1 MKKETP
7 DTLESCTRSL
17 IPIRDTLAILNGKWK
32 LPIMFCLM
40 FENLRFNEMEREIKG
55 ITPKMLAKE
64 LKELEA
70 NKLIEKTHIGKR
82 EDIVQ
87 YAITPYGRTLKK
99 IIVEIEMWG
108 VRHRKKIMPK
118 KHELTVEYLAPDRRQ
133 RLQTSR

>member
-1 MKKETP
+1 MNKQAP

-17 IPIRDTLAILNGKWK
+17 LPIRDTLQILNGKWK
-32 LPIMFCLM
+32 LPILFSLM
-40 FENLRFNEMEREIKG
+40 FENLRFKDLERDIKG

-64 LKELEA
+64 LKDLET
-70 NKLIEKTHIGKR
+70 NQLIQKTYVGRR

-108 VRHRKKIMPK
+108 VKHRKKIMK
-118 KHELTVEYLAPDRRQ
+118 KERVIEMRTNSYARTGAL
-133 RLQTSR
+133 

>member
-1 MKKETP
+1 MKKEAP

-17 IPIRDTLAILNGKWK
+17 LPIRDTLHILNGKWK
-32 LPIMFCLM
+32 LPILFSLM
-40 FENLRFNEMEREIKG
+40 FENLRFKDLERDIKG

-64 LKELEA
+64 LRDLET
-70 NKLIEKTHIGKR
+70 NQLIQKTYVGRR

-108 VRHRKKIMPK
+108 VKHRKKIMK
-118 KHELTVEYLAPDRRQ
+118 KEREVVFAV
-133 RLQTSR
+133 